1 MFALG
6 LTPLAFVIAGL
17 LFGALA
23 LTYAEGTAAMPEAGG
38 ASSFARRSFNDLVSF
53 IAGWAL
59 ALNYVV
65 TMAISSFAIP
75 HYLAV
80 SIPGLADWPAS
91 SIAAVSI
98 LAGLAMI
105 NILSV
110 RESAQV
116 KSAWPRWTC

>member
-59 ALNYVV
+59 ALNY
-65 TMAISSFAIP
+65 
-75 HYLAV
+75 
-80 SIPGLADWPAS
+80 
-91 SIAAVSI
+91 
-98 LAGLAMI
+98 AGLAML

-110 RESAQV
+110 RESARV